1 MAGDTI
7 RVDSVGDLLRDVSRD
22 LADAFDGV
30 PIPGAFRYA
39 VDLGAPGGGAHGAA
53 AVLEP
58 PRGRTAM
65 LVGPGILERR
75 AVDGLRAFAAAAHV
89 GVANTWGAKGVFP
102 WDSPHHLGTCG
113 LQARDFELLGFADL
127 ELLWVSGLD
136 EHESPRARF
145 DLGAPV
151 AAIAPDDLGTFATRV
166 ARSSYPIDRPPLFER
181 LAAVA
186 QPGYVDQRVPRH
198 PARAVMDLKQGLAP
212 GALVT
217 AEPGPAGLWVARTFP
232 TDAPGT
238 VVVPAVAAPGVAV
251 ALGFAAARAGRTTT
265 AVTVAPLDERT
276 GAIAALA
283 KERALPLTLEVWG
296 EDVDLSLTDL
306 LVEAAGRVVAWGP

>member
-1 MAGDTI
+1 MDT
-7 RVDSVGDLLRDVSRD
+7 VGDLLRDVSRD
-22 LADAFDGV
+22 LEGAFDAV

-39 VDLGAPGGGAHGAA
+39 LDLAAPDHGRDGGAA

-65 LVGPGILERR
+65 LVGPGILEQR
-75 AVDGLRAFAAAAHV
+75 AVDGLRAFAAAAYV

-102 WDSPHHLGTCG
+102 WDSPHHIGTCG

-127 ELLWVSGLD
+127 DLLWVSGID
-136 EHESPRARF
+136 ERESPPARY

-151 AAIAPDDLGTFATRV
+151 VAIAPDLLAPLATRI

-186 QPGYVDQRVPRH
+186 QPGYVDERVPRH
-198 PARAVMDLKQGLAP
+198 PARAVMDLKQGLSP

-232 TDAPGT
+232 TDGPGT
-238 VVVPAVAAPGVAV
+238 VVVPAVAAPGIAA
-251 ALGFAAARAGRTTT
+251 ALGLAAARAGRPAT
-265 AVTVAPLDERT
+265 AVTVAPVDEVT
-276 GAIAALA
+276 AAIAALA
-283 KERALPLTLEVWG
+283 DERGLPLTLEVWG
-296 EDVDLSLTDL
+296 DDVDLSLTDL
-306 LVEAAGRVVAWGP
+306 LVEAAGPVVAWAA